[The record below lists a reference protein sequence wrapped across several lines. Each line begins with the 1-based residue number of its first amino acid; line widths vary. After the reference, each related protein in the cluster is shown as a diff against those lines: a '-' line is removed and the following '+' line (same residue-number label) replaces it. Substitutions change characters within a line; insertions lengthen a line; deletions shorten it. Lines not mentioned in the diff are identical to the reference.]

1 MKARLHHV
9 GIVVRDLD
17 KAIERFETLFDGRF
31 RRSGP
36 ELAEQAGLIVA
47 ADWRIGIELV
57 TPIEG
62 ATQENAVRV
71 REFLETRGEG
81 VFGMVHT
88 IETLS
93 DGEERAERA
102 GYKLL
107 SRVVFDEDKMD
118 EELGGAFTKFE
129 ESMFDTFDDFGC
141 ALGYQV
147 MEWKKRD

>member
-17 KAIERFETLFDGRF
+17 AAIARFETLFDAKF

-36 ELAEQAGLIVA
+36 ALEEQAGIIVA

-62 ATQENAVRV
+62 ATQENAQRV
-71 REFLETRGEG
+71 REFLDTRGEG
-81 VFGMVHT
+81 VFGMVHD
-88 IETLS
+88 IQDLS
-93 DGEERAERA
+93 EGEARAESA

-107 SRVVFDEDKMD
+107 SRVVFSKDQID
-118 EELGGAFTKFE
+118 EELGGAFERFE
-129 ESMFDTFDDFGC
+129 ESMYDTFDDFGC
-141 ALGYQV
+141 TLGYQV
-147 MEWKKRD
+147 MEWKKR